1 MIRRFLC
8 ARARAISLLPAALLS
23 VELVDEI
30 VAGFPVIALPLIRT
44 QFGLSYSQVALI
56 FSVGALSALL
66 LDPII
71 SIVSD
76 RSSKRWWVVGGLLGL
91 ALSDF
96 ASGSAPNFA
105 WLLIAFACGTPAG
118 GAAVGLAQASLID
131 LAPGES
137 TRTMTRWTVLG
148 SVGDLLSPM
157 VVAALVGIG
166 LGWPALCWL
175 AGTVWLVVAVVV
187 ISQRFPGAR
196 GEAGSD
202 EVVSYRDLL
211 KGMREALRDTQL
223 LRWGAVTLVTSML
236 DEVFVG
242 FVALY
247 LHDALH
253 VNPALIALIM
263 IVPMFGGLLSL
274 LLLGRLLRRYPA
286 RGILFWLALI
296 ALVGVILL
304 LSGRTLWLATGA
316 LFIISVGAAGWYPL
330 AKGAMY
336 ARQPGRSGTVRA
348 IASLGA
354 PCEILLPAIV
364 GLLAARFGL
373 LAGLAFLGTAPLIV
387 LMVAPWRGDR

>member
-1 MIRRFLC
+1 MLRRFLYS
-8 ARARAISLLPAALLS
+8 RAGKISLLPAVLLS
-23 VELVDEI
+23 VELLDEI
-30 VAGFPVIALPLIRT
+30 VSGFPVIALPLIRT

-56 FSVGALSALL
+56 FSVGALSAML

-76 RSSKRWWVVGGLLGL
+76 RGSKRWWVAGGLLGL

-96 ASGSAPNFA
+96 ARGSAPNFA
-105 WLLIAFACGTPAG
+105 WLLLAFACGTPAG
-118 GAAVGLAQASLID
+118 STAVGLAQASLID

-137 TRTMTRWTVLG
+137 TRSMTRWTVLG
-148 SVGDLLSPM
+148 GVGDLLSPM

-175 AGTVWLVVAVVV
+175 AGTIWLLAALVVA
-187 ISQRFPGAR
+187 SQRFPDTR
-196 GEAGSD
+196 DETGSA
-202 EVVSYRDLL
+202 EVVPYRDLL

-223 LRWGAVTLVTSML
+223 LRWGVVALVTSML

-247 LHDALH
+247 LHDVLH

-263 IVPMFGGLLSL
+263 TVPMIGGLLSL

-286 RGILFWLALI
+286 RAILFWLALI

-304 LSGRTLWLATGA
+304 LSGRTLWLAIVA
-316 LFIISVGAAGWYPL
+316 LFIISVGAACWYPL
-330 AKGAMY
+330 AKGAM
-336 ARQPGRSGTVRA
+336 
-348 IASLGA
+348 
-354 PCEILLPAIV
+354 
-364 GLLAARFGL
+364 
-373 LAGLAFLGTAPLIV
+373 
-387 LMVAPWRGDR
+387 

>member
-1 MIRRFLC
+1 MLRRFLYS
-8 ARARAISLLPAALLS
+8 RAGKTSLLPAALLS
-23 VELVDEI
+23 VELLDEI

-44 QFGLSYSQVALI
+44 QFGLNYSQVALI
-56 FSVGALSALL
+56 FSVGALSAML

-76 RSSKRWWVVGGLLGL
+76 RGSKRWWVVGGLLGL
-91 ALSDF
+91 ALSNF
-96 ASGSAPNFA
+96 VSGNAPNFA

-118 GAAVGLAQASLID
+118 STAVGLAQASLID

-148 SVGDLLSPM
+148 SVGDLLSPI

-175 AGTVWLVVAVVV
+175 AGTIWLLAALLVA
-187 ISQRFPGAR
+187 SQHFPGAR
-196 GEAGSD
+196 GETGSD
-202 EVVSYRDLL
+202 EVVPYRDLL

-223 LRWGAVTLVTSML
+223 LRWGVVSLVTSML

-263 IVPMFGGLLSL
+263 IVPMIGGLLSL

-304 LSGRTLWLATGA
+304 LSGHTLWQATGA

-387 LMVAPWRGDR
+387 LLVTPWRGDR